1 LIATAILPFVNSAE
15 INERDKIIFEEDFEC
30 ISNRGIGIEIFRCN
44 TNSPPPD
51 LKITSVPDYFNWK
64 DFGGQNW
71 NSPVKNQGDCGCCW
85 LHACLGQFESTINII
100 EGSAVIDPDLSEQYV
115 LSCLPAAGS
124 CRGGGSC
131 YAMEYIMSETAQG
144 NYHNGVVIEE
154 CFPYQADDDIPC
166 DDKCLDWLDKL
177 IPMLDGG
184 YWYSESPLDD
194 IIFFKSWIIEKG
206 PAATDMFVNIDFQEW
221 GMTHHDSDDYY
232 PYVEKSGAN
241 HQVIIVGWKDDP
253 FIDKGGYWICKNSWG
268 SDWGYD
274 GFFNIVYG
282 SMNIVECLD
291 WIEYDPES
299 YDWPN
304 EPNPPSETTIT
315 GKTNGKFKTEYE
327 YTFNAVDP
335 KNNDLKYYISWGD
348 GTWEWTEYYP
358 SGEDVTVN
366 HTYNKE
372 GNFSVAALAMNT
384 NNSIGPWGMM
394 DISMPKIKQHNNFN
408 NLFERLFYRFP
419 FMVKILNQII
429 L

>member
-1 LIATAILPFVNSAE
+1 
-15 INERDKIIFEEDFEC
+15 
-30 ISNRGIGIEIFRCN
+30 
-44 TNSPPPD
+44 
-51 LKITSVPDYFNWK
+51 
-64 DFGGQNW
+64 
-71 NSPVKNQGDCGCCW
+71 
-85 LHACLGQFESTINII
+85 
-100 EGSAVIDPDLSEQYV
+100 
-115 LSCLPAAGS
+115 
-124 CRGGGSC
+124 
-131 YAMEYIMSETAQG
+131 
-144 NYHNGVVIEE
+144 
-154 CFPYQADDDIPC
+154 
-166 DDKCLDWLDKL
+166 
-177 IPMLDGG
+177 MLDGD

-241 HQVIIVGWKDDP
+241 HQVIIVGWKDDQ

-335 KNNDLKYYISWGD
+335 ENNDLKYYISWGD

-384 NNSIGPWGMM
+384 NNSIGPWGMK